1 MNTLIKVLSI
11 ALLVS
16 VVGNVWQY
24 FHPRVKHLKGEVV
37 YVPGSNDKPA
47 IVYELPEGNQAIVGK
62 NKKEYKEATEEA
74 TKLVN
79 SVKSIPELQDAGKII
94 ALTNTVSKLELELT
108 EKNMT
113 LNDKENDRKKWEDM
127 YNKVSVDN
135 KTNVATVVSE
145 VSPKI
150 ATVEKRE
157 TFLGPK
163 ENYTVVTSEN
173 PSIKFYGLESYTFKN
188 PKQKDFLELNVKLQS
203 LYFNKTKVL
212 VPFAEAEIIFNPDG
226 KIKPVGAYGYYYENL
241 SGKLVPYWML
251 GLEFNILR
259 F

>member
-24 FHPRVKHLKGEVV
+24 FNPRVKHLKGEVV
-37 YVPGSNDKPA
+37 YIPGSNDKPA
-47 IVYELPEGNQAIVGK
+47 IVYELPDGNQAIVGK
-62 NKKEYKEATEEA
+62 NKKEYVEATEEA

-79 SVKSIPELQDAGKII
+79 SVKSIPELEDAGKII
-94 ALTNTVSKLELELT
+94 ALTNTISKLELELT

-127 YNKVSVDN
+127 YNTISVDN

-157 TFLGPK
+157 SFLGPK

-173 PSIKFYGLESYTFKN
+173 PSVKFYGLESYTFKN
-188 PKQKDFLELNVKLQS
+188 PKQKDFMELNLKVQG
-203 LYFNKTKVL
+203 LYFDKTKVL
-212 VPFAEAEIIFNPDG
+212 VPFAGAEIIFNPDG
-226 KIKPVGAYGYYYENL
+226 RIKPVGGYGYYYDHI
-241 SGKLVPYWML
+241 SGSLIPYFMG